1 MKKILMTAA
10 LAAIAALAFAP
21 SANAAFGD
29 FTYTTSITAPA
40 SSPVDATPNGIATLG
55 FTANNSVTTLSAA
68 GLGTD
73 ITPLSLT
80 LTGTSAGTATFS
92 IPVDFTVTITDVA
105 SGMTDTVE
113 FKGTL
118 SGPVTVGNPAAAN
131 IVLTGSMIIQGVN
144 NTGVNYMVT
153 GPNYLPNGPVA
164 VGGTSSGGIGL
175 HVRAIPEPASMTL
188 LSMGA
193 IGALG
198 MIRRRRKATV

>member
-1 MKKILMTAA
+1 MKRILMTAA
-10 LAAIAALAFAP
+10 LAAVAALAFAP

-40 SSPVDATPNGIATLG
+40 SSPVNGTPNGIATLG
-55 FTANNSVTTLSAA
+55 FTPRSSPTTLSAA

-73 ITPLSLT
+73 ITPVRLT

-105 SGMTDTVE
+105 SGKTDTVE

-118 SGPVTVGNPAAAN
+118 SGPVTVGPGASSN
-131 IVLTGSMIIQGVN
+131 IALTGSMIIQGVN

-153 GPNYLPNGPVA
+153 GPNYLPVGPVA
-164 VGGTSSGGIGL
+164 VGGTSTGGIGL
-175 HVRAIPEPASMTL
+175 HVRAIPEPASMAL

-193 IGALG
+193 VGALG
-198 MIRRRRKATV
+198 MIRRRRTAV